1 MIFGYDYGPDV
12 SALDCEDGAKLLE
25 GLEFQR
31 GRMFGFQ
38 IFSLV

>member
-1 MIFGYDYGPDV
+1 MIFGYDYGPGV
-12 SALDCEDGAKLLE
+12 SALGCEDGAKLLE

-31 GRMFGFQ
+31 GTMFGFR